1 MTARRP
7 TRLQRLAGRLR
18 PHVRGVCRCPA
29 CDKAEQR
36 ARAQLGMAR
45 LHPERI
51 ARDPSR
57 AEEALLWRLAET
69 AWPEDEYAA
78 IILEFRQEDR
88 P

>member
-7 TRLQRLAGRLR
+7 NRLRQLAARLR

-36 ARAQLGMAR
+36 ARAKLGMAR

-51 ARDPSR
+51 ALDPSP
-57 AEEALLWRLAET
+57 AEQAFLDRLREA
-69 AWPEDEYAA
+69 AWPNDEDAA